1 MMRFLSKLIWRN
13 RRLNELEVLI
23 LDTVRSRLD
32 PELHGLWD
40 EQVSSINRVTRLP
53 AGVESDFYCIR
64 NGKPYRDPEIA
75 FPDCAEEHLLAT
87 VTLTLCSRVLT
98 AEVWLVDGQVFCIE
112 YSGGAGYFEEV
123 MGGELW
129 SGHEIRCEVHEGRFR
144 SRAAGQSPALRQ

>member
-1 MMRFLSKLIWRN
+1 MMRFLSKMIWPS

-53 AGVESDFYCIR
+53 EGVESDFYR
-64 NGKPYRDPEIA
+64 MKSGKPFRDPEIA

-87 VTLTLCSRVLT
+87 VTLTLSSTVLT
-98 AEVWLVDGQVFCIE
+98 AKVWLVHGQVFCIE
-112 YSGGAGYFEEV
+112 YSGGAGYFEEA

-129 SGHEIRCEVHEGRFR
+129 SGHEIRCEVHVGRFR
-144 SRAAGQSPALRQ
+144 SRAAGQSPALR

>member
-23 LDTVRSRLD
+23 LDTVKSRLD
-32 PELHGLWD
+32 PELHALWD
-40 EQVSSINRVTRLP
+40 KQVSSINRVNRLP
-53 AGVESDFYCIR
+53 AGVESDFYRIR
-64 NGKPYRDPEIA
+64 NGKSFWDPEIA
-75 FPDCAEEHLLAT
+75 FPDCAEELLLAT
-87 VTLTLCSRVLT
+87 VTLSLCSKVLT
-98 AEVWLVDGQVFCIE
+98 AEVWLVQGQAFCIE
-112 YSGGAGYFEEV
+112 YSGGTGYFEEA